1 MLLLPIL
8 VAIPCPCPCPCVGIP
23 DVVRPSPIRRFV
35 DTSPSLQQWLC
46 SLYYPLGKR
55 SVVHHVS
62 PCDRFRSSAP
72 RCRLPAS
79 KTPKAANHPWPEQLL
94 VSVRCSGQTC
104 PLLAAESLE
113 RHLLAFVALANYE
126 VTVIFQKRLLS
137 RSCLVPKKFYVVSI
151 TSNIRAHT

>member
-1 MLLLPIL
+1 MLLLPSPHRRP
-8 VAIPCPCPCPCVGIP
+8 VSVSVSVRGRAWSVRRQSAASSIPH
-23 DVVRPSPIRRFV
+23 R
-35 DTSPSLQQWLC
+35 LC
-46 SLYYPLGKR
+46 SSGFVVCTTPLGKR

-104 PLLAAESLE
+104 PLLAAESRE